1 MNIQF
6 SNPGWLWLFPPV
18 VVWVVWLAYCSDASL
33 APWRRWLVCALRLV
47 ATAALVLA
55 MAGIQRLDPREG
67 MNVMFLLDR
76 SRSVP
81 ESQQEAARQYVNE
94 VVQKKESQ
102 DQAGVLVFGGDAGIE
117 QMMQPR
123 VELGKIQAV
132 VQTDRTDISAAVR
145 LGTATFPEHGQKRL
159 VLLSDGNENLGEAI
173 SAVAGARPLG
183 VSVDVIPLGTERRN
197 DVSLRRLA
205 LPGKVKKGT
214 TFEAKIFAQADEG
227 GPATVRLFRNGRLLG
242 EQEVAL
248 EEGKNLF
255 TFPQSLPDSGFYT
268 YDVEIAAAGDA
279 VAQNN
284 RAISFVNVAGDPR
297 ILVISDQ
304 PALDQELVDALRS
317 SQLEVSAAGLSGFPQ
332 SLAEMQSYDAVFLS
346 NIAAGD
352 LGGEAMRL
360 VESAV
365 RDFGVGLVCVGGDQ
379 SYAAGGYRGTP
390 LERTLPLDMELSSK
404 KVLPSG
410 ALAMVMHGMEFNN
423 GNQVA
428 REVAVGTLNALGPQ
442 DELGIVLWDGRER
455 WLFPMTKVGDKRA
468 LAAKIWGMNQGDL
481 PSFQNVMAMAHQ
493 GLKASTANLKHMIVF
508 SDGDPGA
515 PSEEL
520 MRSIV
525 GDRITVSTVLIA
537 GHAGPETMQWI
548 ASRGGGRFYDVR
560 SPDRLPQIFIKETAV
575 ILKSAISEKPFIPKR
590 AAASELIRGL
600 GREPLPQL
608 LGYVATTPKSRAE
621 IPLVTE
627 NGDPLLAHWQY
638 GLGRAVAFT
647 SDARAKWASSWL
659 SWGQYRQFWSQIA
672 QWALRR
678 VENTD
683 FSTEVTVDKGI
694 GSVAVEAVDEE
705 GNFRNF
711 LELNARVVKPSGE
724 SETIRLGQ
732 TAPGRYEAQFEA
744 REVGAYTM
752 NLMLMD
758 GENLLGTQMAG
769 TSVSFSPEY
778 ATSEPHLGLLRQLA
792 DASEGGVFFSSLEA
806 ANPFAS
812 NRVKTFQPNDLW
824 EWFLKLAILL
834 FPLDA
839 GLRRVQLDRD
849 DLARAY
855 RRTIAWLCF
864 WRQKQSAPKRDESLS
879 ALLQRRDAIRARQS
893 RPAPET
899 AIPEKPPTTVRLN
912 PAGTTTSVFQKAK
925 SKTPPQPAAEESP
938 TEDKQEEPE
947 STTGRLLAAKRKAQR
962 KR

>member
-1 MNIQF
+1 M
-6 SNPGWLWLFPPV
+6 
-18 VVWVVWLAYCSDASL
+18 
-33 APWRRWLVCALRLV
+33 
-47 ATAALVLA
+47 
-55 MAGIQRLDPREG
+55 
-67 MNVMFLLDR
+67 
-76 SRSVP
+76 
-81 ESQQEAARQYVNE
+81 
-94 VVQKKESQ
+94 
-102 DQAGVLVFGGDAGIE
+102 
-117 QMMQPR
+117 
-123 VELGKIQAV
+123 
-132 VQTDRTDISAAVR
+132 
-145 LGTATFPEHGQKRL
+145 
-159 VLLSDGNENLGEAI
+159 
-173 SAVAGARPLG
+173 
-183 VSVDVIPLGTERRN
+183 
-197 DVSLRRLA
+197 
-205 LPGKVKKGT
+205 
-214 TFEAKIFAQADEG
+214 
-227 GPATVRLFRNGRLLG
+227 RLFRNGRLLG

-248 EEGKNLF
+248 EAGKNLF

-304 PALDQELVDALRS
+304 PALDQELVAALRS
-317 SQLEVSAAGLSGFPQ
+317 SQLDVSSADLSGFPQ
-332 SLAEMQSYDAVFLS
+332 SLAEMQSYDAIFLS

-352 LGGEAMRL
+352 LGNEAMRL

-390 LERTLPLDMELSSK
+390 LERALPLDMELSSK

-428 REVAVGTLNALGPQ
+428 RKVAAGALDALGPQ
-442 DELGIVLWDGRER
+442 DELGIVLWDGTER
-455 WLFPMTKVGDKRA
+455 WLFPMTKAGDKRA
-468 LAAKIWGMNQGDL
+468 LKSKIMGMNQGDL
-481 PSFQNVMAMAHQ
+481 PSFQNVMAMAHR

-515 PSEEL
+515 PSEAL
-520 MRSIV
+520 MKSIV

-548 ASRGGGRFYDVR
+548 AARGRGRFYDVR
-560 SPDRLPQIFIKETAV
+560 SPNRLPQIFVKETAV
-575 ILKSAISEKPFIPKR
+575 ILKSAIFEKPFIPKR

-600 GREPLPQL
+600 GRELLPQL
-608 LGYVATTPKSRAE
+608 LGYVAAAPKGRAE

-647 SDARAKWASSWL
+647 SDARAKWAASWL

-683 FSTEVTVDKGI
+683 FSTEIAVDKGI
-694 GSVAVEAVDEE
+694 GVIAVEAVDEE

-711 LELNARVVKPSGE
+711 LDLNARLVNPSGE

-778 ATSEPHLGLLRQLA
+778 ATGEPHLGLLRQLA
-792 DASEGGVFFSSLEA
+792 DVSGGAFFSSLES

-812 NRVKTFQPNDLW
+812 KRIKTFQPNDLW

-834 FPLDA
+834 FPLDV

-864 WRQKQSAPKRDESLS
+864 WRQRQSAPKRDESLS
-879 ALLQRRDAIRARQS
+879 ALLQRRDAVRARQS

-899 AIPEKPPTTVRLN
+899 AILEKPAATVRRN
-912 PAGTTTSVFQKAK
+912 RAGTMTSFFQKAK
-925 SKTPPQPAAEESP
+925 PEKTPQTAAEDSLP
-938 TEDKQEEPE
+938 EDKREETE
-947 STTGRLLAAKRKAQR
+947 STTSRLLAAKRKAR
-962 KR
+962 RRR

>member
-1 MNIQF
+1 MQF
-6 SNPGWLWLFPPV
+6 SNPEWLWLFPPV
-18 VVWVVWLAYCSDASL
+18 VVWVVWLAHRSDASL
-33 APWRRWLVCALRLV
+33 APWRRWLAGALRL
-47 ATAALVLA
+47 AAAASLILA

-76 SRSVP
+76 SRSIP
-81 ESQQEAARQYVNE
+81 EAQQEAARQYVNKI
-94 VVQKKESQ
+94 VKKKENQ

-132 VQTDRTDISAAVR
+132 VPTDRTDISAAVR

-159 VLLSDGNENLGEAI
+159 VLLSDGNENLGEAF
-173 SAVAGARPLG
+173 SAVAGAQPLG
-183 VSVDVIPLGTERRN
+183 VSVDVIPLGTDRRN
-197 DVSLRRLA
+197 DVSLQRLA
-205 LPGKVKKGT
+205 LPSNVKKGT

-227 GPATVRLFRNGRLLG
+227 GGATVRLFRNGRLLG
-242 EQEVAL
+242 EQEVVL
-248 EEGKNLF
+248 EAGKNLF

-268 YDVEIAAAGDA
+268 YDVEIAAAGDT

-304 PALDQELVDALRS
+304 PDLDRELVAALRS
-317 SQLEVSAAGLSGFPQ
+317 SQLDVLAAGLSEFPQ

-346 NIAAGD
+346 NVAAGD
-352 LGGEAMRL
+352 LGNEAMQL
-360 VESAV
+360 IESAV

-379 SYAAGGYRGTP
+379 SYAAGGYRGTA
-390 LERTLPLDMELSSK
+390 LERALPLDMELSSK

-428 REVAVGTLNALGPQ
+428 RQVAVGTLNVLGPQ

-455 WLFPMTKVGDKRA
+455 WLFPMTKAGDKRA
-468 LAAKIWGMNQGDL
+468 LKSKIMGMNQGDL

-508 SDGDPGA
+508 SDGDPGT
-515 PSEEL
+515 PSEGL
-520 MRSIV
+520 MESIV
-525 GDRITVSTVLIA
+525 GDQITVSTVLIA

-548 ASRGGGRFYDVR
+548 ADRGGGRFYDVR
-560 SPDRLPQIFIKETAV
+560 SPEGLPQIFIKETAV

-608 LGYVATTPKSRAE
+608 LGYVATAPKGRAE

-647 SDARAKWASSWL
+647 SDARAKWAASWL

-678 VENTD
+678 AENTD

-694 GSVAVEAVDEE
+694 GAIVVEAVDEE
-705 GNFRNF
+705 GNFQNF

-732 TAPGRYEAQFEA
+732 TAHGRYEAPFEA
-744 REVGAYTM
+744 RDVGAYTM

-758 GENLLGTQMAG
+758 GENLLGTQMVG

-778 ATSEPHLGLLRQLA
+778 ATSEPHWGLLQQLA
-792 DASEGGVFFSSLEA
+792 DASAGGTFFSSLES

-812 NRVKTFQPNDLW
+812 NRIKTFQPKDLW

-834 FPLDA
+834 FPLDV

-855 RRTIAWLCF
+855 RRTIDWLCF
-864 WRQKQSAPKRDESLS
+864 WRQKQAAPDRDESLS
-879 ALLQRRDAIRARQS
+879 ALLQHRDAIRARQS

-899 AIPEKPPTTVRLN
+899 AIFENLPTTVRSTT
-912 PAGTTTSVFQKAK
+912 GTTASVFQEAK
-925 SKTPPQPAAEESP
+925 PKKTPPPAVEKSP
-938 TEDKQEEPE
+938 AEDKPKETE
-947 STTGRLLAAKRKAQR
+947 STTSRLLAAKRKAQR